1 MLIKS
6 VKNQEYGLLVNK
18 VKINMEQGYIIS
30 RLKNSIPENFY
41 QNTDNNLWYFKNYKK
56 DIKLIDIFY
65 PDVKIQSIEFKNNDY
80 NDYLPDNIVIKLNQ
94 KYENSFFE
102 PINYT
107 IIEKGTSTHIKE
119 GSCAGEYRNMYWK
132 VKDSENKK
140 YYLMHIKDDMYTKI
154 SKRDINKVLTFSGN
168 TLLPSCAKHDCN
180 TNKLNYRPTWRLFQ
194 NGYVCCTINNGEKY
208 KTYYLHQLIMDV
220 HNEDLTNYEKTVDHI
235 NQDKLD
241 NRQTNLRL
249 VNMSTQNTNKGKAK
263 RRVDACD
270 LPEELDES
278 LPKYVVYRKEILDKN
293 SGNFREYFYICNH
306 PKLDKN
312 WETTKSQKVSIKEK
326 LKQAKLKLQ
335 EIDGDI
341 TEKEYLR
348 ESNTDNKL
356 DLPIGI
362 RFLSESTPYKFVFDM
377 RKNDIRYGLTNVL
390 KSTNLQNELDLFI
403 NAINKKYPE
412 LNYSAYKIINKIKIN
427 EKNISQPE
435 TVKENIIKLVLPTNF
450 SFYFDIKGN
459 AYYFCFAKSEKGK
472 MLKLKRKVNSNNY
485 QTEFNNFMKLVNDK
499 FPHIKLNDYI
509 IPNLENITEND
520 SSVSSDSC
528 DSGKTSDLSN
538 ARTIIVKPIMPQNFS
553 ICNVNNIDYIQF
565 CKKINGTKYQYK
577 TKINSYDLN
586 TELNEFI
593 NDLNEKYKLNLI
605 NLDYSIKN
613 PTGWMTTNKIVDHTE
628 TPEKILQRAQAQNY
642 IQNKINEIGLDEFR
656 KQKAEYA
663 QQYRLRNN

>member
-1 MLIKS
+1 MSIVFNKKNNNCLINNTIIVSVEDGLELKKLKNLNETSFTYNSENEIWIYNNYKRSIPLIKILYP
-6 VKNQEYGLLVNK
+6 EE
-18 VKINMEQGYIIS
+18 KIS
-30 RLKNSIPENFY
+30 SI
-41 QNTDNNLWYFKNYKK
+41 D
-56 DIKLIDIFY
+56 
-65 PDVKIQSIEFKNNDY
+65 FKNNNV
-80 NDYLPDNIVIKLNQ
+80 NDYQRDNLILTYDKRFIDKFDDPPNV
-94 KYENSFFE
+94 E
-102 PINYT
+102 
-107 IIEKGTSTHIKE
+107 IISKGTSYKITDGKF
-119 GSCAGEYRNMYWK
+119 AGQYRNMYWK
-132 VKDSENKK
+132 VKNNINET
-140 YYLMHIKDDMYTKI
+140 YYLMHIKDDIYTKI
-154 SKRDINKVLTFSGN
+154 SKRDIKKVLNINNVRQSWFIN
-168 TLLPSCAKHDCN
+168 V
-180 TNKLNYRPTWRLFQ
+180 
-194 NGYVCCTINNGEKY
+194 NGYVSTTFRADSKVYNI
-208 KTYYLHQLIMDV
+208 YLHQLIMNV

-249 VNMSTQNTNKGKAK
+249 VNMSIQNTNKGKAK

-278 LPKYVVYRKEILDKN
+278 LPKYVVYRKEILDKD

-348 ESNTDNKL
+348 ESNTNNKI

-362 RFLSESTPYKFVFDM
+362 RFLSESSPYKFVFDL
-377 RKNDIRYGLTNVL
+377 RKNNIRYGLTNVL

-427 EKNISQPE
+427 EKNVSQPD
-435 TVKENIIKLVLPTNF
+435 TVKEDLIKLVLPTNF
-450 SFYFDIKGN
+450 SFYFDIKGK
-459 AYYFCFAKSEKGK
+459 AYYYCFAKSDNGK
-472 MLKLKRKVNSNNY
+472 MLRLKRKVNTKNY

-499 FPHIKLNDYI
+499 FPHIKLTDYT

-520 SSVSSDSC
+520 SSEINDSSETNNSSDS
-528 DSGKTSDLSN
+528 SN
-538 ARTIIVKPIMPQNFS
+538 ARIIIVKPIMPQNFS

-605 NLDYSIKN
+605 NLDYIIKN

-663 QQYRLRNN
+663 QQYRSRNN